1 MVNSPRQA
9 RPQEGRGHQPRRHQ
23 EAQGRQSPLSCS
35 SSSHSHAD
43 PPPPAPPPQQ
53 VLVAVNAPEV
63 FKSPISDCYI
73 VFGEAKPE
81 DPSANP
87 FSQLNQL
94 AQAEQA
100 QQQAQQAQEGGD
112 AAATEGSVAEGKEK
126 ATDADADDADA
137 GVDEGDINVVMGQAN
152 CDRAKGALVLSLSL
166 RTLFCSGVTDLGAR
180 KISQPS
186 RRSRRPRAT
195 SSRPF
200 STPSKKRALCSS
212 SSIRNSQQNTTMRR
226 GCLLL
231 GETGRRA
238 DAANG
243 GSSVCLLLSR

>member
-1 MVNSPRQA
+1 MSDAQLENGNTVADPNSA
-9 RPQEGRGHQPRRHQ
+9 LGRGETKARRALAKLGLKKV
-23 EAQGRQSPLSCS
+23 EGINRVVIKKPKG
-35 SSSHSHAD
+35 
-43 PPPPAPPPQQ
+43 

-152 CDRAKGALVLSLSL
+152 CDRAKAVKALKAAQGDIVQAIL
-166 RTLFCSGVTDLGAR
+166 
-180 KISQPS
+180 
-186 RRSRRPRAT
+186 
-195 SSRPF
+195 
-200 STPSKKRALCSS
+200 
-212 SSIRNSQQNTTMRR
+212 
-226 GCLLL
+226 
-231 GETGRRA
+231 
-238 DAANG
+238 DAK
-243 GSSVCLLLSR
+243 